1 MSERLYSQVI
11 DIFVYDLN
19 NKYQTL
25 KMSGIDKNNL
35 NIYMNDYEKKRIKDL
50 LNDISKV
57 KNIFNIKNDY
67 EKINY

>member
-50 LNDISKV
+50 LNDINKV